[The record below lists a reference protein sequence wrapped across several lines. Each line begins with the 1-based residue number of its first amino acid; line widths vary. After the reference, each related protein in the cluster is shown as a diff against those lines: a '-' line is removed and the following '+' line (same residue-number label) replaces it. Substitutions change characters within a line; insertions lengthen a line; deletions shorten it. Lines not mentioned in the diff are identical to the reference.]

1 MHYLFSKARVYRGGR
16 FGSWDVAVEGDKISA
31 VEAYIS
37 PTGFDR
43 IIPCEGLSLVPG
55 FADVHVHLREPG
67 FSYKETIRTGTE
79 AAARGGYTAVCA
91 MPNVEPPPDC
101 AEHLEQQ
108 LHYIADSALINVY
121 PYGCISRGREGIEL
135 SDMPA
140 LAKKA
145 VAFSDDGS
153 GVQEAGVMLKAMET
167 AAGLGKLIAAH
178 CEDLSKL
185 SGGYIH
191 AGEYARING
200 HSGIPSISEW
210 AQIERDI
217 ALVRKTR
224 CRYHVCHVST
234 KEGVEL
240 VRRAKEEGLPV
251 TCETAPHYLTLTD
264 ADIKDDGRFKMNPPL
279 RSAADKDALI
289 LGIADGTVDVIATD
303 HAPHSEAEK
312 SGGLRSSAMGIVGI
326 ETAFPILYPRLVM
339 TGVIRF
345 ERLVELMSVSPRR
358 VFNLPGG
365 LIEPG
370 CAADMALLDTRAL
383 WRINPLEFYSKGRST
398 PFAGWEVFGQTALT
412 MASGR
417 IVYERRVNVNA

>member
-1 MHYLFSKARVYRGGR
+1 MHYLFSKARVFRGGR
-16 FGSWDVAVEGDKISA
+16 FGSWDVAVEGDIISA
-31 VEAYIS
+31 VEEYIS
-37 PTGFDR
+37 PNGFDR

-101 AEHLEQQ
+101 AARLQQQ
-108 LHYIADSALINVY
+108 LELIADTALIKVY
-121 PYGCISRGREGIEL
+121 PYGCISRGRAGKEL
-135 SDMPA
+135 ADMAA
-140 LAKKA
+140 LAKKCA
-145 VAFSDDGS
+145 AFSDDGS
-153 GVQEAGVMLKAMET
+153 GVQDAGFMLRAMET
-167 AAGLGKLIAAH
+167 AAGLNKLIAAH

-185 SGGYIH
+185 NGGYIH
-191 AGEYARING
+191 AGEYARTTG
-200 HSGIPSISEW
+200 HRGIPSISEW

-251 TCETAPHYLTLTD
+251 SCETAPHYLTLTD
-264 ADIKDDGRFKMNPPL
+264 ADLKDDGRFKMNPPL
-279 RSAADKDALI
+279 RSEADRDALI
-289 LGIADGTVDVIATD
+289 RGIADGTVDVIATD
-303 HAPHSEAEK
+303 HAPHSEGEK
-312 SGGLRSSAMGIVGI
+312 SGGLVSSAMGIVGL
-326 ETAFPILYPRLVM
+326 ETAFPILYTRLVM

-345 ERLVELMSVSPRR
+345 ERLVELLSVSPRR
-358 VFNLPGG
+358 IFHLPGG

-370 CAADMALLDTRAL
+370 CAADMALLNTRAR
-383 WRINPLEFYSKGRST
+383 WRINPREFYSKGRCT

-412 MASGR
+412 MVDGR
-417 IVYERRVNVNA
+417 IVYERRENGDA